1 MVVIVGV
8 STVFSG
14 SKAHIVSTYDPQ
26 VNAARTVWGI
36 WMKKAKRKNAARR
49 PDAGERSEAPRPE
62 GQVENAD
69 SPAARE
75 AALAEDAARSGDSRA
90 LAGGVS
96 ADSMGEGDRPSE
108 GGIEGEESA
117 SLPEEMPQSGPEDD
131 ARQEETPP
139 SELSVPEET
148 PENAPDSD
156 AQTEDG
162 MPAEDVPV
170 SGEEE
175 PRQEEAP
182 PSEDAARSGDE
193 MSGPEGEADDAGET
207 DGGVTSDGET
217 EPAGRAGRRAR
228 RQRRKGKRHPVRTVL
243 AVLLSLGVI
252 GLVTAYF
259 AFDVPHWQ
267 TLDISKITAAP
278 QTGRMYD
285 NAGEL
290 ITKIQG
296 AENRVVIPLE
306 RIPVLTRQ
314 VFLAAEDLRFYNH
327 HGIDFVRLFGA
338 LAANLREGGYAQGA
352 STITMQLIRQ
362 SHLSTQKTIAR
373 KLEEMW
379 LAVNLERQMSKDEIL
394 AMYLNYI
401 YFGNGAYGIQ
411 AAAQTY
417 FGVDAEDL
425 SLAQAASLA
434 ASIKAPSYYAPHVNE
449 ENNRSRRLYILDTML
464 KEGMID
470 QAMHDEAAAEAIA
483 VVERPA
489 ETLKYGWFVDAVL
502 DEAETLLGMTSDQVL
517 TGGLVIE
524 TTMSREHQD
533 QLDKEFTK
541 DIFPADASDGTPVQ
555 GAAACVNTQT
565 GEVLAIVGG
574 RSYDVRRGF
583 NRATRLRRQP
593 GSALKPL
600 VAYAPAID
608 QYGYMTAS
616 VLKDEPTNFGGYKPR
631 NASYTYYGNVSIRSA
646 LQSSLNV
653 ATVALLDE
661 IGVEAGRAYL
671 EKVGIPLDDRDANLA
686 LALGAMT
693 YGVSPVQL
701 AAAYAPFGN
710 GGVFNSPHFITKVT
724 DASGRVLYQHRSE
737 GERVL
742 SEQSAFLMT
751 SLLQSVTSSGT
762 GAKLSAAGT
771 PVAGK
776 TGTVNMTGGG
786 NRDIWMAAYNTEITC
801 AFWMGFD
808 EPDSTHKLQGWIS
821 GGDNTAAMARDYFK
835 ALYQNRDKP
844 QFTRPEGIIA
854 LEIDKQAI
862 KWRGEPMLAVDLTP
876 KAYRYTEYFSASN
889 YPTKKSDIWTPPR
902 SPNNFTVGHN
912 ESGYPLLMIQPA
924 DTAIYRVQRDTY
936 GESFVLTELYGTAGE
951 TLYYAD
957 TSAKPGVVYTYRV
970 IPVHAELLNNG
981 ILLEGVQAVQVAQA
995 KLSGAGS
1002 LWDTVRNF
1010 FTGGEDETNAVQ
1022 SMTENQRSIFWSD

>member
-1 MVVIVGV
+1 
-8 STVFSG
+8 
-14 SKAHIVSTYDPQ
+14 
-26 VNAARTVWGI
+26 
-36 WMKKAKRKNAARR
+36 MKKAKRKNAAGR
-49 PDAGERSEAPRPE
+49 PETRERGEAPRPE
-62 GQVENAD
+62 GLERAENAG
-69 SPAARE
+69 SPTARE

-90 LAGGVS
+90 LAGG
-96 ADSMGEGDRPSE
+96 APAEDDSMGEGDRPAE
-108 GGIEGEESA
+108 GGADGEEGVSF
-117 SLPEEMPQSGPEDD
+117 PEETPQNGPEDGL
-131 ARQEETPP
+131 RQEEAPP
-139 SELSVPEET
+139 CEKDLSVPEET
-148 PENAPDSD
+148 PENAPDDD

-162 MPAEDVPV
+162 IPPENVPV

-175 PRQEEAP
+175 PRQEEI
-182 PSEDAARSGDE
+182 PSSKDEAHVGDE
-193 MSGPEGEADDAGET
+193 MPGPEGAPEGEADDAGET

-217 EPAGRAGRRAR
+217 EPAGQAGRRAR

-267 TLDISKITAAP
+267 TLDISRITAAP

-314 VFLAAEDLRFYNH
+314 VFLAAEDLRFYSH

-352 STITMQLIRQ
+352 STITMQLVRQ

-417 FGVDAEDL
+417 FGVDAEEL

-434 ASIKAPSYYAPHVNE
+434 ASIKAPSYYAPHISE

-464 KEGMID
+464 QEGMID

-489 ETLKYGWFVDAVL
+489 ETLQYGWFVDAVL

-517 TGGLVIE
+517 TSGLVIE
-524 TTMSREHQD
+524 TTMSRAHQD
-533 QLDKEFTK
+533 QLDKEFAK
-541 DIFPADASDGTPVQ
+541 NVFPADASDGTPVQ

-583 NRATRLRRQP
+583 NRATNLRRQP

-671 EKVGIPLDDRDANLA
+671 EKVGIPLDDRDSNLA

-710 GGVFNSPHFITKVT
+710 GGVFNSPHFIIKVT

-808 EPDSTHKLQGWIS
+808 EPDSSHKLQGWIS

-835 ALYQNRDKP
+835 ALYLNRDKP

>member
-1 MVVIVGV
+1 M
-8 STVFSG
+8 
-14 SKAHIVSTYDPQ
+14 
-26 VNAARTVWGI
+26 AREKMRRGRFGGI
-36 WMKKAKRKNAARR
+36 WMKKAKRKNAAGR
-49 PDAGERSEAPRPE
+49 PETRERGEAPRPE
-62 GQVENAD
+62 GLERAENAG
-69 SPAARE
+69 SPTARE

-90 LAGGVS
+90 LAGG
-96 ADSMGEGDRPSE
+96 APAEDDSMGEGDRPAE
-108 GGIEGEESA
+108 GGADGEEGVSF
-117 SLPEEMPQSGPEDD
+117 PEETPQNGPEDGL
-131 ARQEETPP
+131 RQEEAPP
-139 SELSVPEET
+139 CEKDLSVPEET
-148 PENAPDSD
+148 PENAPDDD

-162 MPAEDVPV
+162 IPPENVPV

-175 PRQEEAP
+175 PRQEEI
-182 PSEDAARSGDE
+182 PSSKDEAHVGDE
-193 MSGPEGEADDAGET
+193 MPGPEGAPEGEADDAGET

-217 EPAGRAGRRAR
+217 EPAGQAGRRAR

-267 TLDISKITAAP
+267 TLDISRITAAP

-314 VFLAAEDLRFYNH
+314 VFLAAEDLRFYSH

-352 STITMQLIRQ
+352 STITMQLVRQ

-401 YFGNGAYGIQ
+401 NFGNGAYGIQ

-417 FGVDAEDL
+417 FGVDAEEL

-434 ASIKAPSYYAPHVNE
+434 ASIKAPSYYAPHISE

-464 KEGMID
+464 QEGMID
-470 QAMHDEAAAEAIA
+470 QATHDEAAAEAIA

>member
-1 MVVIVGV
+1 
-8 STVFSG
+8 
-14 SKAHIVSTYDPQ
+14 
-26 VNAARTVWGI
+26 
-36 WMKKAKRKNAARR
+36 MKKAKRKNAAGR
-49 PDAGERSEAPRPE
+49 PETRERGEAPRPE
-62 GQVENAD
+62 GLERAENAG
-69 SPAARE
+69 SPTARE

-90 LAGGVS
+90 LAGGMP
-96 ADSMGEGDRPSE
+96 AQDDSMGEGDRPAE
-108 GGIEGEESA
+108 GGADGEEGVSF
-117 SLPEEMPQSGPEDD
+117 PEETPQNGPEDGL
-131 ARQEETPP
+131 RQEEAPP
-139 SELSVPEET
+139 CEKDLSVPEET
-148 PENAPDSD
+148 PENAPDDD

-162 MPAEDVPV
+162 IPPENVPV

-175 PRQEEAP
+175 PRQEEI
-182 PSEDAARSGDE
+182 PSSKDEAHVGDE
-193 MSGPEGEADDAGET
+193 MPGPEGAPEGEADDAGGT

-217 EPAGRAGRRAR
+217 EPAGQAGRRAR

-243 AVLLSLGVI
+243 AVLLSLSVI

-267 TLDISKITAAP
+267 TLDISRITAAP

-314 VFLAAEDLRFYNH
+314 VFLAAEDLRFYSH

-417 FGVDAEDL
+417 FGVDAEEL

-434 ASIKAPSYYAPHVNE
+434 ASIKAPSYYAPHISE

-464 KEGMID
+464 QEGMID
-470 QAMHDEAAAEAIA
+470 QTMHDEAAAEAIA

-489 ETLKYGWFVDAVL
+489 ETLQYGWFVDAVL
-502 DEAETLLGMTSDQVL
+502 DEAETLLGMSSDQVL

-524 TTMSREHQD
+524 TTMNRAHQD

-583 NRATRLRRQP
+583 NRATNLRRQP

-653 ATVALLDE
+653 ATVALLDQ

-671 EKVGIPLDDRDANLA
+671 EKVSIPLDDRDSNLA

-1010 FTGGEDETNAVQ
+1010 FTGGGKDETNAVQ

>member
-1 MVVIVGV
+1 M
-8 STVFSG
+8 
-14 SKAHIVSTYDPQ
+14 
-26 VNAARTVWGI
+26 AREKMRRGRFGGI
-36 WMKKAKRKNAARR
+36 WMKKAKRKNAAGR
-49 PDAGERSEAPRPE
+49 PDTGERGEAPRPE
-62 GQVENAD
+62 GLERAENAG

-75 AALAEDAARSGDSRA
+75 AALTEDAARSGDSRV
-90 LAGGVS
+90 LAGGMP
-96 ADSMGEGDRPSE
+96 AQDDSMGEGDRPAE
-108 GGIEGEESA
+108 GGADGEEGVSF
-117 SLPEEMPQSGPEDD
+117 PEETPQNGPEDGL
-131 ARQEETPP
+131 RQEEAPP
-139 SELSVPEET
+139 CEKDLSVPEET
-148 PENAPDSD
+148 PENAPDDD

-162 MPAEDVPV
+162 IPPENVPV

-175 PRQEEAP
+175 PRQEEI
-182 PSEDAARSGDE
+182 PSSKDEAHVGDE
-193 MSGPEGEADDAGET
+193 MPGPEGAPEGEADDAGET

-217 EPAGRAGRRAR
+217 EPAGQAGRRAR

-267 TLDISKITAAP
+267 TLDISRITAAP

-434 ASIKAPSYYAPHVNE
+434 ASIKAPSYYAPHISE

-464 KEGMID
+464 QEGMID

-489 ETLKYGWFVDAVL
+489 ETLQYGWFVDAVL
-502 DEAETLLGMTSDQVL
+502 DEAETLLGMSSDQVL

-524 TTMSREHQD
+524 TTMSRAHQD
-533 QLDKEFTK
+533 QLDKEFAK
-541 DIFPADASDGTPVQ
+541 NVFPADASDGTPVQ

-583 NRATRLRRQP
+583 NRATNLRRQP

-653 ATVALLDE
+653 ATVALLDQ

-671 EKVGIPLDDRDANLA
+671 EKVGIPLDDRDSNLA

>member
-1 MVVIVGV
+1 
-8 STVFSG
+8 
-14 SKAHIVSTYDPQ
+14 
-26 VNAARTVWGI
+26 
-36 WMKKAKRKNAARR
+36 MKKAKRKNAARR

-108 GGIEGEESA
+108 GGIEGEEGA

-175 PRQEEAP
+175 PRQEETP

-193 MSGPEGEADDAGET
+193 MSGPEGEADNAGET

-243 AVLLSLGVI
+243 AVLLSLGVV

-401 YFGNGAYGIQ
+401 NFGNGAYGIQ

-524 TTMSREHQD
+524 TTMSRAHQD

-751 SLLQSVTSSGT
+751 SLLQSVTASGT

>member
-1 MVVIVGV
+1 
-8 STVFSG
+8 
-14 SKAHIVSTYDPQ
+14 
-26 VNAARTVWGI
+26 
-36 WMKKAKRKNAARR
+36 MKKAKRKNAARR

-108 GGIEGEESA
+108 GGIEGEEGA
-117 SLPEEMPQSGPEDD
+117 SLTEEMPQSGPEDD

-175 PRQEEAP
+175 PRQEETP

-193 MSGPEGEADDAGET
+193 MSGPEGEADNAGET

-379 LAVNLERQMSKDEIL
+379 LAVNLEWQMSKDEIL

-889 YPTKKSDIWTPPR
+889 YPTRKSDIWTPPR

>member
-1 MVVIVGV
+1 M
-8 STVFSG
+8 
-14 SKAHIVSTYDPQ
+14 
-26 VNAARTVWGI
+26 AREKMRRGRFGGI
-36 WMKKAKRKNAARR
+36 WMKKAKRKNAAGR
-49 PDAGERSEAPRPE
+49 PETRERGEAPRPE
-62 GQVENAD
+62 GLERAENAG

-75 AALAEDAARSGDSRA
+75 AALTEDAARSGDSRA
-90 LAGGVS
+90 LAGGVP
-96 ADSMGEGDRPSE
+96 AQGDSMGEGDRPSE
-108 GGIEGEESA
+108 GGIEGEKGV
-117 SLPEEMPQSGPEDD
+117 SLPEEIPQNGPEDD
-131 ARQEETPP
+131 ARQEEMPP
-139 SELSVPEET
+139 SEKMLSVPEET
-148 PENAPDSD
+148 PENVPDDD

-162 MPAEDVPV
+162 MPAEDMPV

-175 PRQEEAP
+175 PRQEEI
-182 PSEDAARSGDE
+182 PSSKDEAHVGDE
-193 MSGPEGEADDAGET
+193 MPGPEGAPEGEADDAGET

-217 EPAGRAGRRAR
+217 EPAGQAGRRAR

-267 TLDISKITAAP
+267 TLDISRITAAP

-417 FGVDAEDL
+417 FGVDAEEL

-434 ASIKAPSYYAPHVNE
+434 ASIKAPSYYAPHISE

-464 KEGMID
+464 QEGMID

-489 ETLKYGWFVDAVL
+489 ETLQYGWFVDAVL

-524 TTMSREHQD
+524 TTMSRAHQD
-533 QLDKEFTK
+533 QLDKEFAK
-541 DIFPADASDGTPVQ
+541 NVFPADASDGTPVQ

-583 NRATRLRRQP
+583 NRATNLRRQP

-653 ATVALLDE
+653 ATVALLDQ

-671 EKVGIPLDDRDANLA
+671 EKVSIPLDDRDSNLA

>member
-1 MVVIVGV
+1 
-8 STVFSG
+8 
-14 SKAHIVSTYDPQ
+14 
-26 VNAARTVWGI
+26 
-36 WMKKAKRKNAARR
+36 MKKAKRKNAARR

-62 GQVENAD
+62 GRVENAD

-75 AALAEDAARSGDSRA
+75 AALAEDAARSSDSRA

-96 ADSMGEGDRPSE
+96 AQDDSMGEGDGPSE

-117 SLPEEMPQSGPEDD
+117 SLTEEMPEDGPEDD
-131 ARQEETPP
+131 ERQEEMPP

-148 PENAPDSD
+148 SENAPDSD

-162 MPAEDVPV
+162 MPAEDVPAP
-170 SGEEE
+170 GEDE
-175 PRQEEAP
+175 PRQEETP
-182 PSEDAARSGDE
+182 LSEDETRDGDE
-193 MSGPEGEADDAGET
+193 MSGTEGEADGAGET

-425 SLAQAASLA
+425 TLAQAASLA

-464 KEGMID
+464 QEGIID
-470 QAMHDEAAAEAIA
+470 QATHDEAAAEAIA

-489 ETLKYGWFVDAVL
+489 ETLQYGWFVDAVL

-524 TTMSREHQD
+524 TTMSRAHQD

-786 NRDIWMAAYNTEITC
+786 NRDIWMAAYNTEIAC

-808 EPDSTHKLQGWIS
+808 EPDSSHKLQGWIS

>member
-1 MVVIVGV
+1 M
-8 STVFSG
+8 
-14 SKAHIVSTYDPQ
+14 
-26 VNAARTVWGI
+26 AREKMRRGRFGGI
-36 WMKKAKRKNAARR
+36 WMKKAKRKNAAGR
-49 PDAGERSEAPRPE
+49 PETRERGEAPRPE
-62 GQVENAD
+62 GLERVENAG
-69 SPAARE
+69 SPTARE

-90 LAGGVS
+90 LAGGMP
-96 ADSMGEGDRPSE
+96 AQDDSMGEGDRPAE
-108 GGIEGEESA
+108 GGADGEEGVSF
-117 SLPEEMPQSGPEDD
+117 PEETPQNGPEDGL
-131 ARQEETPP
+131 RQEEAPP
-139 SELSVPEET
+139 CEKDLSVPEET
-148 PENAPDSD
+148 PENAPDDD

-162 MPAEDVPV
+162 IPPENVPV

-175 PRQEEAP
+175 PRQEEI
-182 PSEDAARSGDE
+182 PSSKDEAHVGDE
-193 MSGPEGEADDAGET
+193 MPGPEGAPEGEADDAGET

-217 EPAGRAGRRAR
+217 EPAGQAGRRAR

-259 AFDVPHWQ
+259 AFDVPDWQ
-267 TLDISKITAAP
+267 TLDISRITAAP

-401 YFGNGAYGIQ
+401 NFGNGAYGIQ

-417 FGVDAEDL
+417 FGVDAEEL

-434 ASIKAPSYYAPHVNE
+434 ASIKAPSYYAPHISE

-464 KEGMID
+464 QEGMID
-470 QAMHDEAAAEAIA
+470 QAIHDEAAAEAIA

-489 ETLKYGWFVDAVL
+489 ETLQYGWFVDAVL
-502 DEAETLLGMTSDQVL
+502 DEAETLLGMSSDQVL

-524 TTMSREHQD
+524 TTMSRAHQD
-533 QLDKEFTK
+533 QLDKEFAK
-541 DIFPADASDGTPVQ
+541 NVFPADASDGTPVQ

-583 NRATRLRRQP
+583 NRATNLRRQP

-671 EKVGIPLDDRDANLA
+671 EKVGIPLDDRDSNLA

-835 ALYQNRDKP
+835 ALYLNRDKP

-1010 FTGGEDETNAVQ
+1010 FTGGGEDETNAVQ

>member
-1 MVVIVGV
+1 
-8 STVFSG
+8 
-14 SKAHIVSTYDPQ
+14 
-26 VNAARTVWGI
+26 
-36 WMKKAKRKNAARR
+36 MKKAKRKNAARR
-49 PDAGERSEAPRPE
+49 PDVRTGGEAPRPE
-62 GQVENAD
+62 GLDRVENAD

-90 LAGGVS
+90 LAGGVPAQDDSHREDNLPPESDSGGEDGTS
-96 ADSMGEGDRPSE
+96 APEAPRKEDLDDGEVPENHLRDGSLPSE
-108 GGIEGEESA
+108 NDSGMEGVTT
-117 SLPEEMPQSGPEDD
+117 MPED
-131 ARQEETPP
+131 
-139 SELSVPEET
+139 
-148 PENAPDSD
+148 
-156 AQTEDG
+156 
-162 MPAEDVPV
+162 AEDPDG
-170 SGEEE
+170 GEEE
-175 PRQEEAP
+175 NDSLPPENEFPEEDLRRVEDMP
-182 PSEDAARSGDE
+182 PEDALNDESNLSASETVAEDMENGDVKAD
-193 MSGPEGEADDAGET
+193 EGEATKDVEEAE
-207 DGGVTSDGET
+207 SS
-217 EPAGRAGRRAR
+217 GRAGRRAR
-228 RQRRKGKRHPVRTVL
+228 RRRQKDGRRKRHRLRTAL
-243 AVLLSLGVI
+243 AVLASLGVI
-252 GLVTAYF
+252 GLVAAYF
-259 AFDVPHWQ
+259 AFDVPNWQ

-338 LAANLREGGYAQGA
+338 LAANLREGSYAQGA

-401 YFGNGAYGIQ
+401 NFGNGAYGIQ

-425 SLAQAASLA
+425 TLAQAASLA
-434 ASIKAPSYYAPHVNE
+434 ASIKAPSYYAPHVSE

-470 QAMHDEAAAEAIA
+470 QTMHDEAAAEAIA
-483 VVERPA
+483 VVKRPA
-489 ETLKYGWFVDAVL
+489 ETLQYGWFVDAVL

-524 TTMSREHQD
+524 TTMSRTHQD

-541 DIFPADASDGTPVQ
+541 NVFPADASDGTPVQ

-608 QYGYMTAS
+608 QYGYTTAS
-616 VLKDEPTNFGGYKPR
+616 VLKDEPTNFNGYKPR

-653 ATVALLDE
+653 ATVALLNQ

-671 EKVGIPLDDRDANLA
+671 EKVGIPLDDRDSNLA

-808 EPDSTHKLQGWIS
+808 EPDSSHKLQGWIS

-902 SPNNFTVGHN
+902 SPNNFAVGHN
-912 ESGYPLLMIQPA
+912 DSGYPLLMIQPA

-1002 LWDTVRNF
+1002 LWNAVRNF
-1010 FTGGEDETNAVQ
+1010 FGGGGEDETNAVQ
-1022 SMTENQRSIFWSD
+1022 SMTENQRSIFWTD

>member
-1 MVVIVGV
+1 M
-8 STVFSG
+8 
-14 SKAHIVSTYDPQ
+14 
-26 VNAARTVWGI
+26 AREKMRRGRFGGI
-36 WMKKAKRKNAARR
+36 WMKKAKRKNAAGR
-49 PDAGERSEAPRPE
+49 PETRERGEAPRPE
-62 GQVENAD
+62 GLERAENAG

-75 AALAEDAARSGDSRA
+75 AALTEDAARSGDSRA
-90 LAGGVS
+90 LAGGMP
-96 ADSMGEGDRPSE
+96 AQDDSMGEGDRPAE
-108 GGIEGEESA
+108 GGADGEEGVSF
-117 SLPEEMPQSGPEDD
+117 PEETPQNGPEDGL
-131 ARQEETPP
+131 RQEEAPP
-139 SELSVPEET
+139 CEKDLSVPEET
-148 PENAPDSD
+148 PENAPDDD

-162 MPAEDVPV
+162 IPPENVPV

-175 PRQEEAP
+175 PRQEEI
-182 PSEDAARSGDE
+182 PSSKDEAHVGDE
-193 MSGPEGEADDAGET
+193 MPGPEGAPEGEADDAGET

-217 EPAGRAGRRAR
+217 EPAGQAGRRAR

-267 TLDISKITAAP
+267 TLDISRITAAP

-417 FGVDAEDL
+417 FGVDAEEL

-434 ASIKAPSYYAPHVNE
+434 ASIKAPSYYAPHISE

-464 KEGMID
+464 QEGMID
-470 QAMHDEAAAEAIA
+470 QTMHDEAAAEAIA

-489 ETLKYGWFVDAVL
+489 ETLQYGWFVDAVL

-517 TGGLVIE
+517 TSGLVIE
-524 TTMSREHQD
+524 TTMSRAHQD
-533 QLDKEFTK
+533 QLDKEFAK
-541 DIFPADASDGTPVQ
+541 NVFPADASDGTPVQ

-583 NRATRLRRQP
+583 NRATNLRRQP

-653 ATVALLDE
+653 ATVALLDQ

-671 EKVGIPLDDRDANLA
+671 EKVGIPLDDRDSNLA

-808 EPDSTHKLQGWIS
+808 EPDSSHKLQGWIS

-902 SPNNFTVGHN
+902 SPNNFIVGHN